1 MAFIRLVGE
10 FGSHRMHTTMIYLST
25 NELLIATRTLKLLE
39 PSKHL
44 PENVLPAYRLLS
56 EEHHELVD
64 VPMLI
69 ALMF

>member
-1 MAFIRLVGE
+1 
-10 FGSHRMHTTMIYLST
+10 MHTTMIYLST

-39 PSKHL
+39 SSKHL